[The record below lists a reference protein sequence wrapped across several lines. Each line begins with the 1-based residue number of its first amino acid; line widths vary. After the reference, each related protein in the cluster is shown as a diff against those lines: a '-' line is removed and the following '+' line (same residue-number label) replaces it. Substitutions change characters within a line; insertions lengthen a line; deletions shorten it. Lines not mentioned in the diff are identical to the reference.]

1 MKKFNIAI
9 IVLSL
14 VLMVTGAVRAG
25 DGGGDIKLGY
35 TFNEDEGNRSVNQA
49 TFDYYE
55 GAGLSF
61 ENFKYRFNNGIY
73 INADL
78 KRITLNNRDLQ
89 FGVTRP
95 GLFGVRIN
103 NNQYR
108 RIYSFDGDN
117 YTRRHQTGGSLWIRP
132 HRYVKLFGGASFYG
146 KSGQTVEWYDFLD
159 AGMPQTV
166 DYKQSLIRG
175 GAQINHQGGMIRA
188 EFAATDFTYTD
199 VSGDQSRTKMRFIGI
214 SPLLMD
220 RLVLQS
226 GFQRFV
232 TKYDES
238 NFEISANTF
247 WGGATVQLP
256 HNFGISYNFI
266 FDRASSDSDLVA
278 TDNIVHSFYATYTR
292 PRLASVTVG
301 YQNGIKDDF
310 YDAVKSDAFYFS
322 GWYKPMPK
330 LKFKVHHGMRTEKLD
345 EGARLVG
352 DEDRIRFK
360 ISGKYSCPDCGSMEI
375 KYQIRNRNNDELGSE
390 VDFSR
395 FSAEGVLTKLDYGD
409 IAAGYSYSL
418 GEYENPEQEYEF
430 SDHLVH
436 GDITFKEYRDFVFG
450 FGAVY
455 YRSKGDND
463 VESFTLNFKGSYN
476 IQKGFAIEAKYN
488 VHNFDDFLVKDR
500 YYTANIVEINLI
512 KSISI
517 KGDI

>member
-1 MKKFNIAI
+1 MKKYINTI

-14 VLMVTGAVRAG
+14 VFMVTGATAAG

-35 TFNEDEGNRSVNQA
+35 TFNDDEGNRSVNQS
-49 TFDYYE
+49 TFNYYE
-55 GAGLSF
+55 GAALSF
-61 ENFKYRFNNGIY
+61 ENFKYQFNNGIY
-73 INADL
+73 LNADL
-78 KRITLNNRDLQ
+78 KRITLNNRNLQ
-89 FGVTRP
+89 FGVTKP
-95 GLFGVRIN
+95 GLFGISVN

-108 RIYSFDGDN
+108 RIYSFSGDN

-132 HRYVKLFGGASFYG
+132 HRYIKLFGGASFYG
-146 KSGQTVEWYDFLD
+146 KSGQAVEWYDLID
-159 AGMPQTV
+159 GSMPTTV
-166 DYKQSLIRG
+166 DYKQSLIKG
-175 GAQINHQGGMIRA
+175 GGQINYQGGMIRG
-188 EFAATDFTYTD
+188 EFAATNFTYAD
-199 VSGDQSRTKMRFIGI
+199 VSGDQSRSKMRFIGI

-220 RLVLQS
+220 RLVVQS

-232 TKYDES
+232 TRYDES
-238 NFEISANTF
+238 DFEISANTF
-247 WGGATVQLP
+247 WGGATIILP
-256 HNFGISYNFI
+256 ENFGFSYNFI

-292 PRLASVTVG
+292 PALASVTVG
-301 YQNGIKDDF
+301 YQNGINDDF

-322 GWYKPMPK
+322 GWFKPRSQ
-330 LKFKVHHGMRTEKLD
+330 LKFKVSHGFRAEKVD

-352 DEDRIRFK
+352 DEDRIRFT
-360 ISGKYSCPDCGSMEI
+360 ISGKCSCPDYGSLEI
-375 KYQIRNRNNDELGSE
+375 KYQIRNRNNDDIGSE

-395 FSAEGVLTKLDYGD
+395 FSAEAILTKLQYGD
-409 IAAGYSYSL
+409 ISAGYSYSL
-418 GEYENPEQEYEF
+418 GEYENPEQEFEF
-430 SDHLVH
+430 ADHLLH

-455 YRSKGDND
+455 YRSKRDND
-463 VESFTLNFKGSYN
+463 VESFTLNFKGLYN
-476 IQKGFAIEAKYN
+476 IQNGLAIEAKYN